1 MTDSKANM
9 NLIERAGTKANEA
22 GGPEEAIAA
31 IVSEYFEVLG
41 DRVAHLK
48 DGALKENEHQYFVA
62 GAFMVTPDSKFHM
75 LVGNRG
81 FPPEQRRLTIP
92 IDAAHPGWV
101 FENRSPLI
109 LRNTDEH
116 GEFRQY
122 LRSSRMGSSIY
133 APMIWRGHFHG
144 QLVMAAQARWTMRE
158 EDLKVL
164 QALAT
169 LAVSAWIAQ
178 DGPAWLGVEYP
189 PEDADLV
196 DHQGVR

>member
-1 MTDSKANM
+1 MTDNTDTV
-9 NLIERAGTKANEA
+9 NLIERAGKGALEA
-22 GGPEEAIAA
+22 GGPEDAIAA

-41 DRVAHLK
+41 DRQAHLAE
-48 DGALKENEHQYFVA
+48 GALKENERQYFVA
-62 GAFMVTPDSKFHM
+62 GAFMVTPDTRYHM

-101 FENRSPLI
+101 FENRAPLI
-109 LRNTDEH
+109 LRNTDDH

-164 QALAT
+164 RALAT
-169 LAVSAWIAQ
+169 LAMAAWIAH
-178 DGPAWLGVEYP
+178 DGPAWLSEEYP
-189 PEDADLV
+189 PEDADLL
-196 DHQGVR
+196 DHQGVS